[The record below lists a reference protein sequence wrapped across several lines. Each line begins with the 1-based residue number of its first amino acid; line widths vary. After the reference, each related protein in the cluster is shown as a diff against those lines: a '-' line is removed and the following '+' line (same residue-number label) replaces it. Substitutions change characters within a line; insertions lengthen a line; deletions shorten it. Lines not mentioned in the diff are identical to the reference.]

1 MQVRFD
7 AGGGNVTVG
16 GKQYRLKQMHWHSPS
31 EHTVDGQRFP
41 VELHMVHAS
50 DDGNVT
56 VVAML
61 YRFGRPD
68 PFLSQVLSRPHVF
81 ETHVPR
87 FPTLPRARD

>member
-7 AGGGNVTVG
+7 AGGGNVTVD

-56 VVAML
+56 VVATL

-68 PFLSQVLSRPHVF
+68 PFLSQVTYLL
-81 ETHVPR
+81 
-87 FPTLPRARD
+87 LPCL

>member
-1 MQVRFD
+1 MQLRFD
-7 AGGGNVTVG
+7 AGGGNVIVG

-56 VVAML
+56 VVATL

-68 PFLSQVLSRPHVF
+68 PFLSQVTYLL
-81 ETHVPR
+81 
-87 FPTLPRARD
+87 LPCL